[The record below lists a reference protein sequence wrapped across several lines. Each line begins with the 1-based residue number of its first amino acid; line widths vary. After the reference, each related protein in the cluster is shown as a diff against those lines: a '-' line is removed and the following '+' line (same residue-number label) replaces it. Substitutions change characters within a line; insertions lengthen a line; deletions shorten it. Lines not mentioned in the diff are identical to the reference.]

1 MSLLVLAYPLLS
13 HKDFEWIQ
21 NIRSK
26 YDARYYNVVK
36 PHFTIVFPVT
46 DVQPSEFIED
56 VERNSTGFKKI
67 SFFTR
72 SALIVKDSF
81 SEFTD
86 VFLVPDEGY
95 SRIVKLHDKLYS
107 GILKNN
113 LRFDIPFIPHIGIAG
128 SKDPLES
135 KSIADEL
142 NRADFSIKGI
152 LNKLDIITY
161 DYPKVE
167 TIKGIDLL

>member
-1 MSLLVLAYPLLS
+1 MSLLVLAYPQIS
-13 HKDFEWIQ
+13 QKDFEWIQ

-26 YDARYYNVVK
+26 NDTRYYNVVK

-56 VERNSTGFKKI
+56 VEKNSAGFKRI
-67 SFFTR
+67 SFITR
-72 SALIVKDSF
+72 CAIIVKDSF

-95 SRIVKLHDKLYS
+95 SSIVKLHDKLYS

-113 LRFDIPFIPHIGIAG
+113 LRVDIPFIPHIGIAG
-128 SKDPLES
+128 SKVPLES

-142 NRADFSIKGI
+142 NSADFSIKGI

-167 TIKGIDLL
+167 TIKEINLL

>member
-1 MSLLVLAYPLLS
+1 MSFLVLAYPRLS

-26 YDARYYNVVK
+26 NDARYYNIVK

-46 DVQPSEFIED
+46 DVQPSEFIAD
-56 VERNSTGFKKI
+56 VERNSAGFKKI
-67 SFFTR
+67 NFITR

-95 SRIVKLHDKLYS
+95 SSIIKLHNKLYS

-113 LRFDIPFIPHIGIAG
+113 LRLDIHFIPHIGIAG

-142 NRADFSIKGI
+142 NGGNFSIKGI
-152 LNKLDIITY
+152 LDKLDIITY

-167 TIKGIDLL
+167 TIKEITLL